1 MAICVGNIIY
11 QAEEACTDIELFVI
25 GLGGLMVMV
34 GLGSWLGE
42 SMNERMVVCVGMVL
56 Y

>member
-25 GLGGLMVMV
+25 GLGGLMVRWV
-34 GLGSWLGE
+34 LVLGWVIDE
-42 SMNERMVVCVGMVL
+42 
-56 Y
+56 